1 MHPKLTCHCVGAC
14 CVFLQTISNG
24 HCSRRLFWE
33 NPIKPI
39 ICCLALQRTRRC
51 CGSSHRNWWCFS
63 QKRVSYTWQVH
74 PPISC
79 VSLLHVF
86 TCSAR
91 RSPPSDDS
99 AVDEVCCC
107 GRGRTGGLRQRRLG
121 CVSDGNRQQRPQPLG
136 PDREVRALEKLR
148 IWRLNLKVYASYQVL
163 VYSCLF
169 SSSTGEGSCVTHRA
183 TQSKPCE
190 PKLRGWPGVGKSAK
204 ISSGL
209 HRDQLLYSGLFQDIT
224 SLNCSNSRS
233 QLIWLNSSY
242 TNSSDSV
249 GRFGWTEFL
258 WPRRSAAIAPRLVL
272 ERLTETL
279 VPETYGS

>member
-33 NPIKPI
+33 NPIKPV

-79 VSLLHVF
+79 VSLLHAF

-121 CVSDGNRQQRPQPLG
+121 CVSDGNRQQRPLPLG

-169 SSSTGEGSCVTHRA
+169 SSSTGGRFMCDTPGNLWENCYRSISEKLCWKTPVPKRSAKLSETVKLMEKHLSSPIVTHR
-183 TQSKPCE
+183 
-190 PKLRGWPGVGKSAK
+190 
-204 ISSGL
+204 
-209 HRDQLLYSGLFQDIT
+209 F
-224 SLNCSNSRS
+224 
-233 QLIWLNSSY
+233 
-242 TNSSDSV
+242 
-249 GRFGWTEFL
+249 
-258 WPRRSAAIAPRLVL
+258 
-272 ERLTETL
+272 TL
-279 VPETYGS
+279 VSAL